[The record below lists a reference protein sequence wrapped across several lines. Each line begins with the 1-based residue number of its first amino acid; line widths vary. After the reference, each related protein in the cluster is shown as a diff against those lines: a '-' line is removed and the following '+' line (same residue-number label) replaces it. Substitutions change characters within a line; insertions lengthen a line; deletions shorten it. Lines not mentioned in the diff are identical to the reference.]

1 MTRKVLIISS
11 LQEHTP
17 PLGYG
22 GTERFV
28 HSLANAL
35 TVLGFDI
42 TVMCRQGSLGG
53 NYNIWEIST
62 DGLDIASIENRVLQE
77 GFSLVHVNTK
87 IPELIESLGKMDIP
101 VVVTLHNNFR
111 KTSGWLNIM
120 KNDFPI
126 IFYTVI
132 SESLRKRVF
141 EGLEVNNIRVPSHDV
156 VNLGFGMDVANY
168 TQAIDPDVKKDYY
181 LYLGV
186 IARYKGVL
194 DIATVFSELDEKLKI
209 VGPYNVDGNKD
220 YFDSVMRVVDANA
233 NIEYLGETTSEQHK
247 ISVLNGA
254 KALVVATGYDPLEK
268 DCHEAFGLVM
278 LEANS
283 LGIPVIG
290 YSQGNVEDYVKE
302 GINGYK
308 FSDLSEI
315 PVLIGKINRGE
326 IVSEYCIKYAQNFD
340 ISVCSQEYA
349 KYFEKIIEDSI

>member
-1 MTRKVLIISS
+1 MSKKVLIISS

-42 TVMCRQGSLGG
+42 TVICKQGSLGG
-53 NYNIWEIST
+53 NYKIWEISSHR
-62 DGLDIASIENRVLQE
+62 LNFKDIEGRILQE

-87 IPELIESLGKMDIP
+87 IPDLLELLGRLDIP

-111 KTSGWLNIM
+111 KTSGWLDIM
-120 KNDFPI
+120 KIDLPN

-132 SESLRKRVF
+132 SKSLRKRVL
-141 EGLEVNNIRVPSHDV
+141 EGLHVNNIRVPSHDV
-156 VNLGFGMDVANY
+156 VNLGFGMDVASY
-168 TQAIDPDVKKDYY
+168 TQDIDPHAKKDYY

-194 DIATVFSELDEKLKI
+194 DIVTTFSELDEKLKI
-209 VGPYNVDGNKD
+209 VGPYNVEKNKS
-220 YFDSVMRVVDANA
+220 YFDDVMQVVDANA
-233 NIEYLGETTSEQHK
+233 NIEYLGETTSEQQK
-247 ISVLNGA
+247 ISILNGA
-254 KALVVATGYDPLEK
+254 KALVVATGHDPLER

-290 YSQGNVEDYVKE
+290 YSQGNVEDYIKE

-308 FSDLSEI
+308 YNNLSEI
-315 PVLIGKINRGE
+315 PVLVGKINSGE
-326 IVSEYCIKYAQNFD
+326 VVSESCFKYAQHFD
-340 ISVCSQEYA
+340 ISVCSKEYA
-349 KYFEKIIEDSI
+349 KYFEEVIEGSI